1 MASPLLDIT
10 EVACEREGRE
20 LFAHLSLQVHPGEC
34 VELTGPN
41 GSGKSTLLRCITGLF
56 PDYEGSIVA
65 AATLFVGHKP
75 GVSALLTPV
84 ENLRWYQA
92 LTDSADSAIAA
103 LARVGLGGYE
113 DVRCQNL
120 SAGQHRRVCLARL
133 LVCQA
138 PLWLLD
144 EPFTALDDSGRSLV
158 RELINAHCEE
168 GGAVVCATHQPLG
181 LADTVALRLGGS

>member
-1 MASPLLDIT
+1 MNSPLLDIT
-10 EVACEREGRE
+10 DVACIREGRE
-20 LFAHLSLQVHPGEC
+20 LFAHLNLQVQTGEC

-65 AATLFVGHKP
+65 SSMLFVGHRP
-75 GVSALLTPV
+75 GISSLLTPL
-84 ENLRWYQA
+84 ENLRWYQG
-92 LTDSADSAIAA
+92 LTDSADTAFDA
-103 LARVGLGGYE
+103 LARVGLSGYE
-113 DVRCQNL
+113 EVRCQNL

-144 EPFTALDDSGRSLV
+144 EPFTALDDGGQVLV
-158 RELINAHCEE
+158 RELLVAHCAE

-181 LADTVALRLGGS
+181 LADTVSLRLGGS